1 MKKFEILEYPTA
13 DTGFI
18 AYGKDLNELFE
29 NAAIATYSI
38 MVNLDKVEPKIK
50 KEINIEAID
59 LYQLMFKWINELLY
73 FLDTE
78 ILVFSKFKV
87 RIEEKDG
94 KYFLHAEVFGEKV
107 DKNKHELGTLVKA
120 CSYHNMEIKKE
131 DDMWKAK
138 VIVDI

>member
-1 MKKFEILEYPTA
+1 MKRFEILEYPTA
-13 DTGFI
+13 DTGFV
-18 AYGKDLNELFE
+18 AYGKNLEELFE

-38 MVNLDKVEPKIK
+38 MVNLEKVEPKIK
-50 KEINIEAID
+50 REIRIEAID

-87 RIEEKDG
+87 KIEEKDG
-94 KYFLHAEVFGEKV
+94 KYFLFAEVFGEKV
-107 DKNKHELGTLVKA
+107 DKSKHDLGTLVKA

-131 DDMWKAK
+131 NDIWIAK